1 MKIIMILNEALNVFK
16 NLLNDMKGKQS
27 LVYLLILAFAVAL
40 TSGLLLYIL
49 DPNIHSLFD
58 GIWSAWV
65 TMTHVGFGDVVPTSF
80 LGRLLSATLILF
92 GLAMFS
98 MITAILSVTLMGNN
112 MDTWGHQV
120 RQIEHEAS
128 RIESEESQILKE
140 LTRLHERMDALEKQL
155 SSDAGKNSL

>member
-1 MKIIMILNEALNVFK
+1 
-16 NLLNDMKGKQS
+16 MKGKQS

-98 MITAILSVTLMGNN
+98 MITAILSVTLMGKN

-120 RQIEHEAS
+120 RQIEHGAS

-140 LTRLHERMDALEKQL
+140 LARLHERMDALEKQL
-155 SSDAGKNSL
+155 SSDAGKNS